1 MFKHTSPEALPA
13 MQAQG
18 NHIKL
23 TTHGDFARGAMLNL
37 SFADRLGD
45 GAIRLKKEGE
55 GVFLTPVIQT
65 EKPFNDLVASWN
77 TETPLGT
84 EVEILGR
91 VYLPEYDGWTDREN
105 RTYDGWTDWIT
116 WGAWSTHIARACPE
130 CEDSHPRKDSEE
142 RNGWAFAY
150 SKPGYGDSSLNVR
163 GSFTASAFQLKA
175 VLRAKEGCDGL
186 PSLRL
191 LAATWK
197 NTNSETWQDECSY
210 PEEPVQA
217 AESVLLNTPAI
228 SQMVRDPAFAHVIC
242 SATCATMLMDG
253 QGADLL
259 PEDVTLL
266 NYDYGFGGNGNWSF
280 TCAAAGAY
288 GYESYVS
295 YSSFSAL
302 RQELTKGFGVALS
315 VKYSNKE
322 DDDQPYLENAPCHT
336 NGHLI
341 TIVGYYYS
349 KQLEEYVYCA
359 NDPAADSDGAVAH
372 REYRQSQLD
381 KCWYR
386 RAAYF
391 IHKKEAGA
399 GLFVRDYISAVLMPV
414 KEQPGVWALVADDSL
429 LQIPADFQ
437 ENKRASFGQHGTICY
452 YAEDELTDIPDT
464 CRRVTANHVFRY
476 DGIGVTPEGY
486 LTFEEEALEKLLA
499 AGKRVRLLVLDN
511 CDTVYT
517 ASVTTQEQFD
527 PAQLSSG
534 EDEDA
539 YRQEVVRKARRTLA
553 ITGGVLAAAAAA
565 FGVRQLLRRKKK

>member
-37 SFADRLGD
+37 TFADRLGD
-45 GAIRLKKEGE
+45 GAVRLKKEGE

-399 GLFVRDYISAVLMPV
+399 GLFVRDYISAVMMPV

>member
-1 MFKHTSPEALPA
+1 MFKHTSPDALPVI
-13 MQAQG
+13 QAQG

-116 WGAWSTHIARACPE
+116 WGVWSTHIARACPE

-242 SATCATMLMDG
+242 SATCAAMLMDG

-322 DDDQPYLENAPCHT
+322 DDGQPYLENAPCHT

-391 IHKKEAGA
+391 IHK
-399 GLFVRDYISAVLMPV
+399 
-414 KEQPGVWALVADDSL
+414 
-429 LQIPADFQ
+429 
-437 ENKRASFGQHGTICY
+437 
-452 YAEDELTDIPDT
+452 
-464 CRRVTANHVFRY
+464 
-476 DGIGVTPEGY
+476 
-486 LTFEEEALEKLLA
+486 
-499 AGKRVRLLVLDN
+499 
-511 CDTVYT
+511 
-517 ASVTTQEQFD
+517 
-527 PAQLSSG
+527 
-534 EDEDA
+534 
-539 YRQEVVRKARRTLA
+539 
-553 ITGGVLAAAAAA
+553 
-565 FGVRQLLRRKKK
+565 

>member
-37 SFADRLGD
+37 TFADRLGD
-45 GAIRLKKEGE
+45 GAVRLKKEGE

-399 GLFVRDYISAVLMPV
+399 GLFVRDYISAVMMPV

-539 YRQEVVRKARRTLA
+539 YRQEVVRKVRRTLA

>member
-37 SFADRLGD
+37 TFADRLGD
-45 GAIRLKKEGE
+45 GAVRLKKEGE

-116 WGAWSTHIARACPE
+116 WGVWSTHIARACPE

-302 RQELTKGFGVALS
+302 RQELTKSFGVALS

-391 IHKKEAGA
+391 IHKKKAGA
-399 GLFVRDYISAVLMPV
+399 GLFVRDYISAVMMPV